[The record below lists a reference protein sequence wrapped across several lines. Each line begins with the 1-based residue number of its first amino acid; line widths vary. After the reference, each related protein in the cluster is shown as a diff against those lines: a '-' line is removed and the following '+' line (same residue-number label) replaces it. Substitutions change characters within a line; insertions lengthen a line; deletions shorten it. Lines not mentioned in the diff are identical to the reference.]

1 MAVDG
6 EVVYEIR
13 ADDSKIDSDLDAA
26 QKKVEQASEKTGD
39 KVEQAA
45 KETAEKVKKE
55 QESVTKHHEEEQTK
69 QTKKGTQTAKTFKE
83 LAHNVGKEVDDTIEK
98 AGDGAGKAIDAI
110 RHPIRTVST
119 FAKEK
124 TGNIRDSFKN
134 SFTHAKESA
143 ISGMEKTA
151 SAILHPV
158 ETAKSAAGAIKGFY
172 GKAFSEVGEIAAS
185 AGKASAAAIGAGM
198 LAAGAA
204 SVTAAGMAIKGSVDM
219 DQAMNQF
226 IASTGKSRE
235 ETERYQ
241 KVLEG
246 IYKNNYG
253 ESFEDIGQAMA
264 EVTKQMGDMDDAA
277 LQEVTESAY
286 ALRDTFEYEIP
297 ESTRAAKAMMD
308 NFGVSG
314 EQAMSL
320 IAAGAQN
327 GLDYSG
333 ELLDSISEYSVQ
345 FGKLGLSADDMF
357 SIFQKGAESGAWNL
371 DKIGDA
377 VKEFSIRAIDGSDT
391 TKEGFKA
398 LGLNADKTAKKFA
411 EGGESARE
419 AFQEVVKGLSEMKD
433 PLAQNTAGV
442 NLFGTMWEDLGPEAV
457 AALAEIS
464 DGAYDTADAMGQIKE
479 VKYDDLG
486 SMLEG
491 VKRSVEL
498 LLLPLGEQLIPI
510 LTELIES
517 ALPMIEELLPPLMDS
532 VAQMITQ
539 LTPVIEKI
547 LPGLLDCI
555 NSILPLILD
564 ITNAILPLLVEILQ
578 EILPELARLIEALS
592 PLIQLILQILIP
604 TLRLMLSAFQET
616 FSHIISDALKFTQN
630 ATEIL
635 NRLLSFVKNVFT
647 GNWRAAWSDI
657 KAIFAAVADS
667 LGIIFKAPINALIDL
682 INGFLKGLNKIEI
695 PDWVPGIGGKGFH
708 IPTIPRLKTGI
719 DFVPGDYFP
728 AYLDYGERVLTQGEN
743 ARFNAMGGLDG
754 MERVLSQ
761 GMRAGTAG
769 QVTRIEVPVQ
779 IDGREVARSTAEYM
793 GEQQYWEDI

>member
-1 MAVDG
+1 MAADG

-26 QKKVEQASEKTGD
+26 QKKVEQ
-39 KVEQAA
+39 
-45 KETAEKVKKE
+45 
-55 QESVTKHHEEEQTK
+55 
-69 QTKKGTQTAKTFKE
+69 
-83 LAHNVGKEVDDTIEK
+83 
-98 AGDGAGKAIDAI
+98 
-110 RHPIRTVST
+110 ST
-119 FAKEK
+119 
-124 TGNIRDSFKN
+124 
-134 SFTHAKESA
+134 
-143 ISGMEKTA
+143 EKTA
-151 SAILHPV
+151 KKTEQTEEKTSETVKREKEKVTEHHKQQNDERQKDDQSTGKERENTEKETSEKIKSIASG
-158 ETAKSAAGAIKGFY
+158 TAK
-172 GKAFSEVGEIAAS
+172 V
-185 AGKASAAAIGAGM
+185 IGAGM
-198 LAAGAA
+198 LAAATGA
-204 SVTAAGMAIKGSVDM
+204 VTASGMAIKGATDM

-226 IASTGKSRE
+226 VASTGKSTE

-286 ALRDTFEYEIP
+286 ALRDTFDYDIP

-314 EQAMSL
+314 EEAMSL

-357 SIFQKGAESGAWNL
+357 SIFQKGAESGAFNL
-371 DKIGDA
+371 DKVGDA
-377 VKEFSIRAIDGSDT
+377 VKEFSIRAIDGSET
-391 TKEGFKA
+391 TKAGFEA
-398 LGLNADKTAKKFA
+398 LGLNADETAKKFA
-411 EGGESARE
+411 AGGDTARE
-419 AFQEVVKGLSEMKD
+419 AFKEVVKGLSEMED
-433 PLAQNTAGV
+433 PLEQNTAGV

-491 VKRSVEL
+491 LKRSLDL
-498 LLLPLGEQLIPI
+498 LLIPLGEEMIPI
-510 LTELIES
+510 LNELIES
-517 ALPMIEELLPPLMDS
+517 ILPVIQEMLPTMMDS
-532 VAQMITQ
+532 AAAMITQ
-539 LTPVIEKI
+539 LAPLIDTL
-547 LPGLLDCI
+547 LPGIMECVNGLI
-555 NSILPLILD
+555 PPLMNI
-564 ITNAILPLLVEILQ
+564 ISAILPLLVEILQ
-578 EILPELARLIEALS
+578 EILPEIAQMIEAIA
-592 PLIQLILQILIP
+592 PLINLLLQMLIP
-604 TLRLMLSAFQET
+604 VLQLTLSVFKEV
-616 FSHIISDALKFTQN
+616 FSGIVDYVTKYTQN
-630 ATEIL
+630 LTTIFSNLIA
-635 NRLLSFVKNVFT
+635 FVKNVFT
-647 GNWRAAWSDI
+647 GNWRAAWANI
-657 KAIFAAVADS
+657 KNIFVAVADS
-667 LGIIFKAPINALIDL
+667 LGLVFKAPINALIDL

-754 MERVLSQ
+754 MERALSQ

-769 QVTRIEVPVQ
+769 QVTRIEVPVE

>member
-1 MAVDG
+1 MAADG

-26 QKKVEQASEKTGD
+26 QKKVEQ
-39 KVEQAA
+39 
-45 KETAEKVKKE
+45 
-55 QESVTKHHEEEQTK
+55 
-69 QTKKGTQTAKTFKE
+69 
-83 LAHNVGKEVDDTIEK
+83 
-98 AGDGAGKAIDAI
+98 
-110 RHPIRTVST
+110 ST
-119 FAKEK
+119 
-124 TGNIRDSFKN
+124 
-134 SFTHAKESA
+134 
-143 ISGMEKTA
+143 EKTA
-151 SAILHPV
+151 KKTEQTEEKTSETVKREKEKVTEHHKQQNDERQKDDQSTGKERENTEKETSEKIKSIASG
-158 ETAKSAAGAIKGFY
+158 TAK
-172 GKAFSEVGEIAAS
+172 V
-185 AGKASAAAIGAGM
+185 IGAGM
-198 LAAGAA
+198 LVAATGA
-204 SVTAAGMAIKGSVDM
+204 VTASGMAIKGATDM

-226 IASTGKSRE
+226 VASTGKSTE

-286 ALRDTFEYEIP
+286 ALRDTFDYDIP

-314 EQAMSL
+314 EEAMSL

-357 SIFQKGAESGAWNL
+357 SIFQKGAESGAFNL
-371 DKIGDA
+371 DKVGDA
-377 VKEFSIRAIDGSDT
+377 VKEFSIRAIDGSET
-391 TKEGFKA
+391 TKAGFEA
-398 LGLNADKTAKKFA
+398 LGLNADETAKKFA
-411 EGGESARE
+411 AGGDTARE
-419 AFQEVVKGLSEMKD
+419 AFKEVVKGLSEMED
-433 PLAQNTAGV
+433 PLEQNTAGV

-491 VKRSVEL
+491 LKRSLDL
-498 LLLPLGEQLIPI
+498 LLIPLGEEMIPI
-510 LTELIES
+510 LNELIES
-517 ALPMIEELLPPLMDS
+517 ILPVIQEMLPTMMDS
-532 VAQMITQ
+532 AAAMITQ
-539 LTPVIEKI
+539 LAPLIDTL
-547 LPGLLDCI
+547 LPGIMECVNGLI
-555 NSILPLILD
+555 PPLMNI
-564 ITNAILPLLVEILQ
+564 ISAILPLLVEILQ
-578 EILPELARLIEALS
+578 EILPEIAQMIEAIA
-592 PLIQLILQILIP
+592 PLINLLLQMLIP
-604 TLRLMLSAFQET
+604 VLQLTLSVFKEV
-616 FSHIISDALKFTQN
+616 FSGIVDYVTKYTQN
-630 ATEIL
+630 LTTIFSNLIA
-635 NRLLSFVKNVFT
+635 FVKNVFT
-647 GNWRAAWSDI
+647 GNWRAAWANI
-657 KAIFAAVADS
+657 KNIFVAVADS
-667 LGIIFKAPINALIDL
+667 LGLVFKAPINALIDL

-754 MERVLSQ
+754 MERALSQ

-769 QVTRIEVPVQ
+769 QVTRIEVPVE

>member
-1 MAVDG
+1 MAADG

-26 QKKVEQASEKTGD
+26 QKKVEQ
-39 KVEQAA
+39 
-45 KETAEKVKKE
+45 
-55 QESVTKHHEEEQTK
+55 
-69 QTKKGTQTAKTFKE
+69 
-83 LAHNVGKEVDDTIEK
+83 
-98 AGDGAGKAIDAI
+98 
-110 RHPIRTVST
+110 ST
-119 FAKEK
+119 
-124 TGNIRDSFKN
+124 
-134 SFTHAKESA
+134 
-143 ISGMEKTA
+143 EKTA
-151 SAILHPV
+151 KKTEQTEEKTSETVKREKEKVTEHHKQQNDERQKDDQSTGKERENTEKETSEKIKSIASG
-158 ETAKSAAGAIKGFY
+158 TAK
-172 GKAFSEVGEIAAS
+172 V
-185 AGKASAAAIGAGM
+185 IGAGM
-198 LAAGAA
+198 LAAATGAVAA
-204 SVTAAGMAIKGSVDM
+204 SGMAIKGATDM

-226 IASTGKSRE
+226 VASTGKSTE

-286 ALRDTFEYEIP
+286 ALRDTFDYDIP

-314 EQAMSL
+314 EEAMSL

-357 SIFQKGAESGAWNL
+357 SIFQKGAESGAFNL
-371 DKIGDA
+371 DKVGDA
-377 VKEFSIRAIDGSDT
+377 VKEFSIRAIDGSET
-391 TKEGFKA
+391 TKAGFEA
-398 LGLNADKTAKKFA
+398 LGLNADETAKKFA
-411 EGGESARE
+411 AGGDTARE
-419 AFQEVVKGLSEMKD
+419 AFKEVVKGLSEMED
-433 PLAQNTAGV
+433 PLEQNTAGV

-491 VKRSVEL
+491 LKRSLEL
-498 LLLPLGEQLIPI
+498 LLIPLGEQMIPI

-517 ALPMIEELLPPLMDS
+517 ILPVIQEMLPPLMDS
-532 VAQMITQ
+532 AAAMITQ
-539 LTPVIEKI
+539 LAPLIDTL
-547 LPGLLDCI
+547 LPGIMECVNGLI
-555 NSILPLILD
+555 PPLMNI
-564 ITNAILPLLVEILQ
+564 ISAILPLLVEILQ
-578 EILPELARLIEALS
+578 EILPEIAQMIEAIA
-592 PLIQLILQILIP
+592 PLINLLLQMLIP
-604 TLRLMLSAFQET
+604 VLQLTLSVFKEV
-616 FSHIISDALKFTQN
+616 FSGIVDYVTKYTQN
-630 ATEIL
+630 LTTIFSNLIA
-635 NRLLSFVKNVFT
+635 FVKNVFT
-647 GNWRAAWSDI
+647 GNWRAAWANI
-657 KAIFAAVADS
+657 KNIFVAVADS
-667 LGIIFKAPINALIDL
+667 LGLVFKAPINALIDL

-743 ARFNAMGGLDG
+743 ARFNAMGGLAG
-754 MERVLSQ
+754 MERALSQ

>member
-1 MAVDG
+1 MAADG

-26 QKKVEQASEKTGD
+26 QKKVEQ
-39 KVEQAA
+39 
-45 KETAEKVKKE
+45 
-55 QESVTKHHEEEQTK
+55 
-69 QTKKGTQTAKTFKE
+69 
-83 LAHNVGKEVDDTIEK
+83 
-98 AGDGAGKAIDAI
+98 
-110 RHPIRTVST
+110 ST
-119 FAKEK
+119 
-124 TGNIRDSFKN
+124 
-134 SFTHAKESA
+134 
-143 ISGMEKTA
+143 EKTA
-151 SAILHPV
+151 KKTEQTEEKTSETVKREKEKVTEHHKQQNDERQKDDQSTGKERENTEKETSEKIKSIASG
-158 ETAKSAAGAIKGFY
+158 TAK
-172 GKAFSEVGEIAAS
+172 V
-185 AGKASAAAIGAGM
+185 IGAGM
-198 LAAGAA
+198 LAAATGA
-204 SVTAAGMAIKGSVDM
+204 VTASGMAIKGATDM

-226 IASTGKSRE
+226 VASTGKSTE

-286 ALRDTFEYEIP
+286 ALRDTFDYDIP

-314 EQAMSL
+314 EEAMSL

-357 SIFQKGAESGAWNL
+357 SIFQKGAESGAFNL
-371 DKIGDA
+371 DKVGDA
-377 VKEFSIRAIDGSDT
+377 VKEFSIRAIDGSET
-391 TKEGFKA
+391 TKAGFEA
-398 LGLNADKTAKKFA
+398 LGLNADETAKKFA
-411 EGGESARE
+411 AGGDTARE
-419 AFQEVVKGLSEMKD
+419 AFKEVVKGLSEMED
-433 PLAQNTAGV
+433 PLEQNTAGV

-491 VKRSVEL
+491 LKRSLEL
-498 LLLPLGEQLIPI
+498 LLIPLGEQMIPI

-517 ALPMIEELLPPLMDS
+517 ILPVIQEMLPPLMDS
-532 VAQMITQ
+532 AAAMITQ
-539 LTPVIEKI
+539 LAPLIDTL
-547 LPGLLDCI
+547 LPGIMECVNGLI
-555 NSILPLILD
+555 PPLMNI
-564 ITNAILPLLVEILQ
+564 ISAILPLLVEILQ
-578 EILPELARLIEALS
+578 EILPEIAQMIEAIA
-592 PLIQLILQILIP
+592 PLINLLLQMLIP
-604 TLRLMLSAFQET
+604 VLQLTLSVFKEV
-616 FSHIISDALKFTQN
+616 FSGIVDYVTKYTQN
-630 ATEIL
+630 LTTIFSNLIA
-635 NRLLSFVKNVFT
+635 FVKNVFT
-647 GNWRAAWSDI
+647 GNWRAAWANI
-657 KAIFAAVADS
+657 KNIFVAVADS
-667 LGIIFKAPINALIDL
+667 LGLVFKAPINALIDL

-754 MERVLSQ
+754 MERALSQ

>member
-1 MAVDG
+1 MAADG

-26 QKKVEQASEKTGD
+26 QKKVEQ
-39 KVEQAA
+39 
-45 KETAEKVKKE
+45 
-55 QESVTKHHEEEQTK
+55 
-69 QTKKGTQTAKTFKE
+69 
-83 LAHNVGKEVDDTIEK
+83 
-98 AGDGAGKAIDAI
+98 
-110 RHPIRTVST
+110 ST
-119 FAKEK
+119 
-124 TGNIRDSFKN
+124 
-134 SFTHAKESA
+134 
-143 ISGMEKTA
+143 EKTA
-151 SAILHPV
+151 KKTEQTEEKTSETVKREKEKVTEHHKQQNDERQKDDQSTGKERENTEKETSEKIKSIASG
-158 ETAKSAAGAIKGFY
+158 TAK
-172 GKAFSEVGEIAAS
+172 V
-185 AGKASAAAIGAGM
+185 IGAGM
-198 LAAGAA
+198 LAAATGAVAA
-204 SVTAAGMAIKGSVDM
+204 SGMAIKGATDM

-226 IASTGKSRE
+226 VASTGKSTE

-286 ALRDTFEYEIP
+286 ALRDTFDYDIP

-314 EQAMSL
+314 EEAMSL

-357 SIFQKGAESGAWNL
+357 SIFQKGAESGAFNL
-371 DKIGDA
+371 DKVGDA
-377 VKEFSIRAIDGSDT
+377 VKEFSIRAIDGSET
-391 TKEGFKA
+391 TKAGFEA
-398 LGLNADKTAKKFA
+398 LGLNADETAKKFA
-411 EGGESARE
+411 AGGDTARE
-419 AFQEVVKGLSEMKD
+419 AFKEVVKGLSEMED
-433 PLAQNTAGV
+433 PLEQNTAGV

-491 VKRSVEL
+491 LKRSLEL
-498 LLLPLGEQLIPI
+498 LLIPLDEQMIPI

-517 ALPMIEELLPPLMDS
+517 ILPVIQEMLPPLMDS
-532 VAQMITQ
+532 AAAMITQ
-539 LTPVIEKI
+539 LAPLIDTL
-547 LPGLLDCI
+547 LPGIMECVNGLI
-555 NSILPLILD
+555 PPLMNI
-564 ITNAILPLLVEILQ
+564 ISAILPLLVEILQ
-578 EILPELARLIEALS
+578 EILPEIAQMIEAIA
-592 PLIQLILQILIP
+592 PLINLLLQMLIP
-604 TLRLMLSAFQET
+604 VLQLTLSVFKEV
-616 FSHIISDALKFTQN
+616 FSGIVDYVTKYTQN
-630 ATEIL
+630 LTTIFSNLIA
-635 NRLLSFVKNVFT
+635 FVKNVFT
-647 GNWRAAWSDI
+647 GNWRAAWANI
-657 KAIFAAVADS
+657 KNIFVAVADS
-667 LGIIFKAPINALIDL
+667 LGLVFKAPINALIDL

-754 MERVLSQ
+754 MERALSQ

-769 QVTRIEVPVQ
+769 QVTRIEVPVE

>member
-1 MAVDG
+1 MAADG

-26 QKKVEQASEKTGD
+26 QKKVEQ
-39 KVEQAA
+39 
-45 KETAEKVKKE
+45 
-55 QESVTKHHEEEQTK
+55 
-69 QTKKGTQTAKTFKE
+69 
-83 LAHNVGKEVDDTIEK
+83 
-98 AGDGAGKAIDAI
+98 
-110 RHPIRTVST
+110 
-119 FAKEK
+119 
-124 TGNIRDSFKN
+124 
-134 SFTHAKESA
+134 SA
-143 ISGMEKTA
+143 EKTA
-151 SAILHPV
+151 KKTEQTEEKTSETVKREKEKVTEHHKQQNDERQKDDQSTGKERENTEKETSEKIKSIASG
-158 ETAKSAAGAIKGFY
+158 TAK
-172 GKAFSEVGEIAAS
+172 V
-185 AGKASAAAIGAGM
+185 IGAGM
-198 LAAGAA
+198 LAAATGAVAA
-204 SVTAAGMAIKGSVDM
+204 SGMAIKGATDM

-226 IASTGKSRE
+226 VASTGKSTE

-286 ALRDTFEYEIP
+286 ALRDTFDYDIP

-314 EQAMSL
+314 EEAMSL

-357 SIFQKGAESGAWNL
+357 SIFQKGAESGAFNL
-371 DKIGDA
+371 DKVGDA
-377 VKEFSIRAIDGSDT
+377 VKEFSIRAIDGSET
-391 TKEGFKA
+391 TKAGFEA
-398 LGLNADKTAKKFA
+398 LGLNADETAKKFA
-411 EGGESARE
+411 AGGDTARE
-419 AFQEVVKGLSEMKD
+419 AFKEVVKGLSEMED
-433 PLAQNTAGV
+433 PLEQNTAGV

-491 VKRSVEL
+491 LKRSLDL
-498 LLLPLGEQLIPI
+498 LLIPLGEEMIPI
-510 LTELIES
+510 LNELIES
-517 ALPMIEELLPPLMDS
+517 ILPVIQEMLPPLMDS
-532 VAQMITQ
+532 AAAMITQ
-539 LTPVIEKI
+539 LAPLIDTL
-547 LPGLLDCI
+547 LPGIMECVNGLI
-555 NSILPLILD
+555 PPLMNI
-564 ITNAILPLLVEILQ
+564 ISAILPLLVEILQ
-578 EILPELARLIEALS
+578 EILPEIAQMIEAIA
-592 PLIQLILQILIP
+592 PLINLLLQMLIP
-604 TLRLMLSAFQET
+604 VLQLTLSVFKEV
-616 FSHIISDALKFTQN
+616 FSGIVDYVTKYTQN
-630 ATEIL
+630 LTTIFSNLIA
-635 NRLLSFVKNVFT
+635 FVKNVFT
-647 GNWRAAWSDI
+647 GNWRAAWANI
-657 KAIFAAVADS
+657 KNIFVAVADS
-667 LGIIFKAPINALIDL
+667 LGLVFKAPINALIDL

-754 MERVLSQ
+754 MERALSQ

-769 QVTRIEVPVQ
+769 QVTRIEVPVE

>member
-1 MAVDG
+1 MAADG

-26 QKKVEQASEKTGD
+26 QKKVEQ
-39 KVEQAA
+39 
-45 KETAEKVKKE
+45 
-55 QESVTKHHEEEQTK
+55 
-69 QTKKGTQTAKTFKE
+69 
-83 LAHNVGKEVDDTIEK
+83 
-98 AGDGAGKAIDAI
+98 
-110 RHPIRTVST
+110 ST
-119 FAKEK
+119 
-124 TGNIRDSFKN
+124 
-134 SFTHAKESA
+134 
-143 ISGMEKTA
+143 EKTA
-151 SAILHPV
+151 KKTEQTEEKTSETVKREKEKVTEHHKQQNDERQKDDQSTGKERENTEKETSEKIKSIASG
-158 ETAKSAAGAIKGFY
+158 TAK
-172 GKAFSEVGEIAAS
+172 V
-185 AGKASAAAIGAGM
+185 IGAGM
-198 LAAGAA
+198 LAAATGA
-204 SVTAAGMAIKGSVDM
+204 VTASGMAIKGATDM

-226 IASTGKSRE
+226 VASTGKSTE

-286 ALRDTFEYEIP
+286 ALRDTFDYDIP

-314 EQAMSL
+314 EEAMSL

-357 SIFQKGAESGAWNL
+357 SIFQKGAESGAFNL
-371 DKIGDA
+371 DKVGDA
-377 VKEFSIRAIDGSDT
+377 VKEFSIRAIDGSET
-391 TKEGFKA
+391 TKAGFEA
-398 LGLNADKTAKKFA
+398 LGLNADETAKKFA
-411 EGGESARE
+411 AGGDTAKE
-419 AFQEVVKGLSEMKD
+419 AFKEVVKGLSEMED
-433 PLAQNTAGV
+433 PLEQNTAGV

-491 VKRSVEL
+491 LKRSLEL
-498 LLLPLGEQLIPI
+498 LLIPLGEQMIPI

-517 ALPMIEELLPPLMDS
+517 ILPVIQEMLPPLMDS
-532 VAQMITQ
+532 AAAMITQ
-539 LTPVIEKI
+539 LAPLIDTL
-547 LPGLLDCI
+547 LPGIMECVNGLI
-555 NSILPLILD
+555 PPLMD
-564 ITNAILPLLVEILQ
+564 IISAILPLLVEILQ
-578 EILPELARLIEALS
+578 EILPEIAQMIEAIA
-592 PLIQLILQILIP
+592 PLINLLLQMLIP
-604 TLRLMLSAFQET
+604 VLQLTLSVFKEV
-616 FSHIISDALKFTQN
+616 FSGIVDYVTKYTQN
-630 ATEIL
+630 LTTIFSNLIA
-635 NRLLSFVKNVFT
+635 FVKNVFT
-647 GNWRAAWSDI
+647 GNWRAAWANI
-657 KAIFAAVADS
+657 KNIFVAVADS
-667 LGIIFKAPINALIDL
+667 LGLVFKAPINALIDL

-754 MERVLSQ
+754 MERALSQ

>member
-1 MAVDG
+1 MAADG

-26 QKKVEQASEKTGD
+26 QKKVEQ
-39 KVEQAA
+39 
-45 KETAEKVKKE
+45 
-55 QESVTKHHEEEQTK
+55 
-69 QTKKGTQTAKTFKE
+69 
-83 LAHNVGKEVDDTIEK
+83 
-98 AGDGAGKAIDAI
+98 
-110 RHPIRTVST
+110 ST
-119 FAKEK
+119 
-124 TGNIRDSFKN
+124 
-134 SFTHAKESA
+134 
-143 ISGMEKTA
+143 EKTA
-151 SAILHPV
+151 KKTEQTEEKTSETVKREKEKVTEHHKQQNDERQKDDQSTGKERENTEKETSEKIKSIASG
-158 ETAKSAAGAIKGFY
+158 TAK
-172 GKAFSEVGEIAAS
+172 V
-185 AGKASAAAIGAGM
+185 IGAGM
-198 LAAGAA
+198 LAAATGA
-204 SVTAAGMAIKGSVDM
+204 VTASGMAIKGATDM

-226 IASTGKSRE
+226 VASTGKSTE

-286 ALRDTFEYEIP
+286 ALRDTFDYDIP

-314 EQAMSL
+314 EEAMSL

-357 SIFQKGAESGAWNL
+357 SIFQKGAESGAFNL
-371 DKIGDA
+371 DKVGDA
-377 VKEFSIRAIDGSDT
+377 VKEFSIRAIDGSET
-391 TKEGFKA
+391 TKAGFEA
-398 LGLNADKTAKKFA
+398 LGLNADETAKKFA
-411 EGGESARE
+411 AGGDTARE
-419 AFQEVVKGLSEMKD
+419 AFKEVVKGLSEMED
-433 PLAQNTAGV
+433 PLEQNTAGV

-491 VKRSVEL
+491 LKRSVEL

-604 TLRLMLSAFQET
+604 ALQLMLSAFQET
-616 FSHIISDALKFTQN
+616 FSHIVSDALKFTQN

-754 MERVLSQ
+754 MERALSQ

>member
-1 MAVDG
+1 MAADG

-26 QKKVEQASEKTGD
+26 QKKVEQ
-39 KVEQAA
+39 
-45 KETAEKVKKE
+45 
-55 QESVTKHHEEEQTK
+55 
-69 QTKKGTQTAKTFKE
+69 
-83 LAHNVGKEVDDTIEK
+83 
-98 AGDGAGKAIDAI
+98 
-110 RHPIRTVST
+110 ST
-119 FAKEK
+119 
-124 TGNIRDSFKN
+124 
-134 SFTHAKESA
+134 
-143 ISGMEKTA
+143 EKTA
-151 SAILHPV
+151 KKTEQTEEKTSETVKREKEKVTEHHKQQNDERQKDDQSTGKERENTEKETSEKIKSIASG
-158 ETAKSAAGAIKGFY
+158 TAK
-172 GKAFSEVGEIAAS
+172 V
-185 AGKASAAAIGAGM
+185 IGAGM
-198 LAAGAA
+198 LAAATQAVAA
-204 SVTAAGMAIKGSVDM
+204 SGMAIKGATDM

-226 IASTGKSRE
+226 VASTGSTE

-286 ALRDTFEYEIP
+286 ALRDTFDYDIP

-314 EQAMSL
+314 EEAMSL

-357 SIFQKGAESGAWNL
+357 SIFQKGAESGAFNL
-371 DKIGDA
+371 DKVGDA
-377 VKEFSIRAIDGSDT
+377 VKEFSIRAIDGSET
-391 TKEGFKA
+391 TKAGFEA
-398 LGLNADKTAKKFA
+398 LGLNADETAKKFA
-411 EGGESARE
+411 AGGDTARE
-419 AFQEVVKGLSEMKD
+419 AFKEVVKGLSEMED
-433 PLAQNTAGV
+433 PLEQNTAGV

-491 VKRSVEL
+491 LKRSLEL
-498 LLLPLGEQLIPI
+498 LLIPLGEQMIPI

-517 ALPMIEELLPPLMDS
+517 ILPVIQEMLPPLMDS
-532 VAQMITQ
+532 AAAMITQ
-539 LTPVIEKI
+539 LAPLIDTL
-547 LPGLLDCI
+547 LPGIMECVNGLI
-555 NSILPLILD
+555 PPLMNI
-564 ITNAILPLLVEILQ
+564 ISAILPLLVEILQ
-578 EILPELARLIEALS
+578 EILPEIAQMIEAIA
-592 PLIQLILQILIP
+592 PLINLLLQMLIP
-604 TLRLMLSAFQET
+604 VLQLTLSVFKEV
-616 FSHIISDALKFTQN
+616 FSGIVDYVTKYTQN
-630 ATEIL
+630 LTTIFGNLIA
-635 NRLLSFVKNVFT
+635 FVKNVFT
-647 GNWRAAWSDI
+647 GNWRAAWENI
-657 KAIFAAVADS
+657 KNIFVAVADS
-667 LGIIFKAPINALIDL
+667 LGLVFKAPINALIDL

-754 MERVLSQ
+754 MERALSQ

>member
-1 MAVDG
+1 MAADG

-26 QKKVEQASEKTGD
+26 QKKVEQ
-39 KVEQAA
+39 
-45 KETAEKVKKE
+45 
-55 QESVTKHHEEEQTK
+55 
-69 QTKKGTQTAKTFKE
+69 
-83 LAHNVGKEVDDTIEK
+83 
-98 AGDGAGKAIDAI
+98 
-110 RHPIRTVST
+110 ST
-119 FAKEK
+119 
-124 TGNIRDSFKN
+124 
-134 SFTHAKESA
+134 
-143 ISGMEKTA
+143 EKTA
-151 SAILHPV
+151 KKTEQTEEKTSETVKREKEKVTEHHKQQNDERQKDDQSTGKERENTEKETSEKIKSIASG
-158 ETAKSAAGAIKGFY
+158 TAK
-172 GKAFSEVGEIAAS
+172 V
-185 AGKASAAAIGAGM
+185 IGAGM
-198 LAAGAA
+198 LAAATGA
-204 SVTAAGMAIKGSVDM
+204 VTASGMAIKGATDM

-226 IASTGKSRE
+226 VASTGKSTE

-286 ALRDTFEYEIP
+286 ALRDTFDYDIP

-314 EQAMSL
+314 EEAMSL

-357 SIFQKGAESGAWNL
+357 SIFQKGAESGAFNL
-371 DKIGDA
+371 DKVGDA
-377 VKEFSIRAIDGSDT
+377 VKEFSIRAIDGSET
-391 TKEGFKA
+391 TKAGFEA
-398 LGLNADKTAKKFA
+398 LGLNADETAKKFA
-411 EGGESARE
+411 AGGDTAKE
-419 AFQEVVKGLSEMKD
+419 AFKEVVKGLSEMED
-433 PLAQNTAGV
+433 PLEQNTAGV

-491 VKRSVEL
+491 LKRSLEL
-498 LLLPLGEQLIPI
+498 LLIPLGEQMIPI

-517 ALPMIEELLPPLMDS
+517 ILPVIQEMLPPLMDS
-532 VAQMITQ
+532 AAAMITQ
-539 LTPVIEKI
+539 LAPLIDTL
-547 LPGLLDCI
+547 LPGIMECVNGLI
-555 NSILPLILD
+555 PPLMNI
-564 ITNAILPLLVEILQ
+564 ISAILPLLVEILQ
-578 EILPELARLIEALS
+578 EILPEIAQMIEAIA
-592 PLIQLILQILIP
+592 PLINLLLQMLIP
-604 TLRLMLSAFQET
+604 VLQLTLSVFKEV
-616 FSHIISDALKFTQN
+616 FSGIVDYVTRYTQN
-630 ATEIL
+630 LTTIFSNLIA
-635 NRLLSFVKNVFT
+635 FVKNVFT
-647 GNWRAAWSDI
+647 GNWRAAWANI
-657 KAIFAAVADS
+657 KNIFVAVADS
-667 LGIIFKAPINALIDL
+667 LGLVFKAPINALIDL

-754 MERVLSQ
+754 MERALSQ

>member
-1 MAVDG
+1 MAADG

-26 QKKVEQASEKTGD
+26 QKKVEQ
-39 KVEQAA
+39 
-45 KETAEKVKKE
+45 
-55 QESVTKHHEEEQTK
+55 
-69 QTKKGTQTAKTFKE
+69 
-83 LAHNVGKEVDDTIEK
+83 
-98 AGDGAGKAIDAI
+98 
-110 RHPIRTVST
+110 ST
-119 FAKEK
+119 
-124 TGNIRDSFKN
+124 
-134 SFTHAKESA
+134 
-143 ISGMEKTA
+143 EKTA
-151 SAILHPV
+151 KKTEQTEEKTSETVKREKEKVTEHHKQQNDERQKDDQSTGKERENTEKETSEKIKSIASG
-158 ETAKSAAGAIKGFY
+158 TAK
-172 GKAFSEVGEIAAS
+172 V
-185 AGKASAAAIGAGM
+185 IGAGM
-198 LAAGAA
+198 LAAATGA
-204 SVTAAGMAIKGSVDM
+204 VTASGMAIKGATDM

-226 IASTGKSRE
+226 VASTGKSTE

-264 EVTKQMGDMDDAA
+264 EVTKQMGDMDDTA

-286 ALRDTFEYEIP
+286 ALRDTFDYDIP

-314 EQAMSL
+314 EEAMSL

-357 SIFQKGAESGAWNL
+357 SIFQKGAESGAFNL
-371 DKIGDA
+371 DKVGDA
-377 VKEFSIRAIDGSDT
+377 VKEFSIRAIDGSET
-391 TKEGFKA
+391 TKAGFEA
-398 LGLNADKTAKKFA
+398 LGLNADETAKKFA
-411 EGGESARE
+411 AGGDTAKE
-419 AFQEVVKGLSEMKD
+419 AFKEVVKGLSEMED
-433 PLAQNTAGV
+433 PLEQNTAGV

-491 VKRSVEL
+491 LKRSLDL
-498 LLLPLGEQLIPI
+498 LLIPLGEEMIPI
-510 LTELIES
+510 LNELIES
-517 ALPMIEELLPPLMDS
+517 ILPVIQEMLPTMMDS
-532 VAQMITQ
+532 AVAMITQ
-539 LTPVIEKI
+539 LAPLIDTL
-547 LPGLLDCI
+547 LPGIMECVNGLI
-555 NSILPLILD
+555 PPLMNI
-564 ITNAILPLLVEILQ
+564 ISAILPLLVEILQ
-578 EILPELARLIEALS
+578 EILPEIAQMIEAIA
-592 PLIQLILQILIP
+592 PLINLLLQMLIP
-604 TLRLMLSAFQET
+604 VLQLTLSVFKEV
-616 FSHIISDALKFTQN
+616 FSGIVDYVTKYTQN
-630 ATEIL
+630 LTTIFSNLIA
-635 NRLLSFVKNVFT
+635 FVKNVFT
-647 GNWRAAWSDI
+647 GNWRAAWANI
-657 KAIFAAVADS
+657 KNIFVAVADS
-667 LGIIFKAPINALIDL
+667 LGLVFKAPINALIDL

-754 MERVLSQ
+754 MERALSQ

-769 QVTRIEVPVQ
+769 QVTRIEVPVE

>member
-1 MAVDG
+1 MAADG

-26 QKKVEQASEKTGD
+26 QKKVEQ
-39 KVEQAA
+39 
-45 KETAEKVKKE
+45 
-55 QESVTKHHEEEQTK
+55 
-69 QTKKGTQTAKTFKE
+69 
-83 LAHNVGKEVDDTIEK
+83 
-98 AGDGAGKAIDAI
+98 
-110 RHPIRTVST
+110 ST
-119 FAKEK
+119 
-124 TGNIRDSFKN
+124 
-134 SFTHAKESA
+134 
-143 ISGMEKTA
+143 EKTA
-151 SAILHPV
+151 KKTEQTEEKTSETVKREKEKVTEHHKQQNDERQKDDQSTGKERENTEKETSEKIKSIASG
-158 ETAKSAAGAIKGFY
+158 TAK
-172 GKAFSEVGEIAAS
+172 V
-185 AGKASAAAIGAGM
+185 IGAGM
-198 LAAGAA
+198 LAAATGAVAA
-204 SVTAAGMAIKGSVDM
+204 SGMAIKGATDM

-226 IASTGKSRE
+226 VASTGKSTE

-286 ALRDTFEYEIP
+286 ALRDTFDYDIP

-314 EQAMSL
+314 EEAMSL

-357 SIFQKGAESGAWNL
+357 SIFQKGAESGAFNL
-371 DKIGDA
+371 DKVGDA
-377 VKEFSIRAIDGSDT
+377 VKEFSIRAIDGSET
-391 TKEGFKA
+391 TKAGFEA
-398 LGLNADKTAKKFA
+398 LGLNADETAKKFA
-411 EGGESARE
+411 AGGDTARE
-419 AFQEVVKGLSEMKD
+419 AFKEVVKGLSEMED
-433 PLAQNTAGV
+433 PLEQNTAGV

-491 VKRSVEL
+491 LKRSLEL
-498 LLLPLGEQLIPI
+498 LLIPLGEQMIPI

-517 ALPMIEELLPPLMDS
+517 ILPVIQEMLPPLMDS
-532 VAQMITQ
+532 AAAMITQ
-539 LTPVIEKI
+539 LAPLIDTL
-547 LPGLLDCI
+547 LPGIMECVNGLI
-555 NSILPLILD
+555 PPLMNI
-564 ITNAILPLLVEILQ
+564 ISAILPLLVEILQ
-578 EILPELARLIEALS
+578 EILPEIAQMIEAIA
-592 PLIQLILQILIP
+592 PLINLLLQMLIP
-604 TLRLMLSAFQET
+604 VLQLTLSVFKEV
-616 FSHIISDALKFTQN
+616 FSGIVDYVTKYTQN
-630 ATEIL
+630 LTTIFSNLIA
-635 NRLLSFVKNVFT
+635 FVKNVFT
-647 GNWRAAWSDI
+647 GNWRAAWANI
-657 KAIFAAVADS
+657 KNIFVAVADS
-667 LGIIFKAPINALIDL
+667 LGLVFKAPINALIDL

-754 MERVLSQ
+754 MERALSQ

-769 QVTRIEVPVQ
+769 QVTRIEVPVE

>member
-1 MAVDG
+1 MAADG

-26 QKKVEQASEKTGD
+26 QKKVEQ
-39 KVEQAA
+39 
-45 KETAEKVKKE
+45 
-55 QESVTKHHEEEQTK
+55 
-69 QTKKGTQTAKTFKE
+69 
-83 LAHNVGKEVDDTIEK
+83 
-98 AGDGAGKAIDAI
+98 
-110 RHPIRTVST
+110 
-119 FAKEK
+119 
-124 TGNIRDSFKN
+124 
-134 SFTHAKESA
+134 SA
-143 ISGMEKTA
+143 EKTA
-151 SAILHPV
+151 KKTEQTEEKTSETVKREKEKVTEHHKQQNDERQKDDQSTGKERENTEKETSEKIKSIASG
-158 ETAKSAAGAIKGFY
+158 TAK
-172 GKAFSEVGEIAAS
+172 V
-185 AGKASAAAIGAGM
+185 IGAGM
-198 LAAGAA
+198 LAAATGAVAA
-204 SVTAAGMAIKGSVDM
+204 SGMAIKGATDM

-226 IASTGKSRE
+226 VASTGKSTE

-286 ALRDTFEYEIP
+286 ALRDTFDYDIP

-314 EQAMSL
+314 EEAMSL

-357 SIFQKGAESGAWNL
+357 SIFQKGAESGAFNL
-371 DKIGDA
+371 DKVGDA
-377 VKEFSIRAIDGSDT
+377 VKEFSIRAIDGSET
-391 TKEGFKA
+391 TKAGFEA
-398 LGLNADKTAKKFA
+398 LGLNADETAKKFA
-411 EGGESARE
+411 AGGDTAKE
-419 AFQEVVKGLSEMKD
+419 AFKEVVKGLSEMED
-433 PLAQNTAGV
+433 PLEQNTAGV

-491 VKRSVEL
+491 LKRSLDL
-498 LLLPLGEQLIPI
+498 LLIPLGEEMIPI
-510 LTELIES
+510 LNELIES
-517 ALPMIEELLPPLMDS
+517 ILPVIQEMLPTMMDS
-532 VAQMITQ
+532 AAAMITQ
-539 LTPVIEKI
+539 LAPLIDTL
-547 LPGLLDCI
+547 LPGIMECVNGLI
-555 NSILPLILD
+555 PPLMNI
-564 ITNAILPLLVEILQ
+564 ISAILPLLVEILQ
-578 EILPELARLIEALS
+578 EILPEIAQMIEAIA
-592 PLIQLILQILIP
+592 PLINLLLQMLIP
-604 TLRLMLSAFQET
+604 VLQLTLSVFKEV
-616 FSHIISDALKFTQN
+616 FSGIVDYVTKYTQN
-630 ATEIL
+630 LTTIFSNLIA
-635 NRLLSFVKNVFT
+635 FVKNVFT
-647 GNWRAAWSDI
+647 GNWRAAWANI
-657 KAIFAAVADS
+657 KNIFVAVADS
-667 LGIIFKAPINALIDL
+667 LGLVFKAPINALIDL

-754 MERVLSQ
+754 MERALSQ

-769 QVTRIEVPVQ
+769 QVTRIEVPVE

>member
-1 MAVDG
+1 MAADG

-26 QKKVEQASEKTGD
+26 QKKVEQ
-39 KVEQAA
+39 
-45 KETAEKVKKE
+45 
-55 QESVTKHHEEEQTK
+55 
-69 QTKKGTQTAKTFKE
+69 
-83 LAHNVGKEVDDTIEK
+83 
-98 AGDGAGKAIDAI
+98 
-110 RHPIRTVST
+110 
-119 FAKEK
+119 
-124 TGNIRDSFKN
+124 
-134 SFTHAKESA
+134 SA
-143 ISGMEKTA
+143 EKTA
-151 SAILHPV
+151 KKTEQTEEKTSETVKREKEKVTEHHKQQNDERQKDDQSTGKERENTEKETSEKIKSIASG
-158 ETAKSAAGAIKGFY
+158 TAK
-172 GKAFSEVGEIAAS
+172 V
-185 AGKASAAAIGAGM
+185 IGAGM
-198 LAAGAA
+198 LATATGAVMA
-204 SVTAAGMAIKGSVDM
+204 SGMAIKGATDM

-226 IASTGKSRE
+226 VASTGKSTE

-286 ALRDTFEYEIP
+286 ALRDTFDYDIP

-314 EQAMSL
+314 EEAMSL

-357 SIFQKGAESGAWNL
+357 SIFQKGAESGAFNL
-371 DKIGDA
+371 DKVGDA
-377 VKEFSIRAIDGSDT
+377 VKEFSIRAIDGSET
-391 TKEGFKA
+391 TKAGFEA
-398 LGLNADKTAKKFA
+398 LGLNADETAKKFA
-411 EGGESARE
+411 AGGDTAKE
-419 AFQEVVKGLSEMKD
+419 AFKEVVKGLSEMED
-433 PLAQNTAGV
+433 PLEQNTAGV

-491 VKRSVEL
+491 LKRSLEL
-498 LLLPLGEQLIPI
+498 LLIPLGEQMIPI

-517 ALPMIEELLPPLMDS
+517 ILPVIQEMLPPLMDS
-532 VAQMITQ
+532 AAAMITQ
-539 LTPVIEKI
+539 LAPLIDTL
-547 LPGLLDCI
+547 LPGIMECVNGLI
-555 NSILPLILD
+555 PPLMNI
-564 ITNAILPLLVEILQ
+564 ISAILPLLVEILQ
-578 EILPELARLIEALS
+578 EILPEIAQMIEAIA
-592 PLIQLILQILIP
+592 PLINLLLQMLIP
-604 TLRLMLSAFQET
+604 VLQLTLSVFKEV
-616 FSHIISDALKFTQN
+616 FSGIVDYVTKYTQN
-630 ATEIL
+630 LTTIFSNLIA
-635 NRLLSFVKNVFT
+635 FVKNVFT
-647 GNWRAAWSDI
+647 GNWRAAWANI
-657 KAIFAAVADS
+657 KNIFVAVADS
-667 LGIIFKAPINALIDL
+667 LGLVFKAPINALIDL

-754 MERVLSQ
+754 MERALSQ

>member
-1 MAVDG
+1 MAADG

-26 QKKVEQASEKTGD
+26 QKKVEQ
-39 KVEQAA
+39 
-45 KETAEKVKKE
+45 
-55 QESVTKHHEEEQTK
+55 
-69 QTKKGTQTAKTFKE
+69 
-83 LAHNVGKEVDDTIEK
+83 
-98 AGDGAGKAIDAI
+98 
-110 RHPIRTVST
+110 ST
-119 FAKEK
+119 
-124 TGNIRDSFKN
+124 
-134 SFTHAKESA
+134 
-143 ISGMEKTA
+143 EKTA
-151 SAILHPV
+151 KKTEQTEEKTSETVKREKEKVTEHHKQQNDERQKDDQSTGKERENTEKETSEKIKSIASG
-158 ETAKSAAGAIKGFY
+158 TAK
-172 GKAFSEVGEIAAS
+172 V
-185 AGKASAAAIGAGM
+185 IGAGM
-198 LAAGAA
+198 LAAATGA
-204 SVTAAGMAIKGSVDM
+204 VTASGMAIKGATDM

-226 IASTGKSRE
+226 VASTGKSTE

-286 ALRDTFEYEIP
+286 ALRDTFDYDIP

-314 EQAMSL
+314 EEAMSL

-357 SIFQKGAESGAWNL
+357 SIFQKGAESGAFNL
-371 DKIGDA
+371 DKVGDA
-377 VKEFSIRAIDGSDT
+377 VKEFSIRAIDGSET
-391 TKEGFKA
+391 TKAGFEA
-398 LGLNADKTAKKFA
+398 LGLNADETAKKFA
-411 EGGESARE
+411 AGGDTARE
-419 AFQEVVKGLSEMKD
+419 AFKEVVKGLSEMED
-433 PLAQNTAGV
+433 PLEQNTAGV

-491 VKRSVEL
+491 LKRSLEL
-498 LLLPLGEQLIPI
+498 LLIPLGEQMIPI

-517 ALPMIEELLPPLMDS
+517 ILPVIQEMLPPLMDS
-532 VAQMITQ
+532 AAAMITQ
-539 LTPVIEKI
+539 LAPLIDTL
-547 LPGLLDCI
+547 LPGIMECVNGLI
-555 NSILPLILD
+555 PPLMNI
-564 ITNAILPLLVEILQ
+564 ISAILPLLVEILQ
-578 EILPELARLIEALS
+578 EILPEIAQMIEAIA
-592 PLIQLILQILIP
+592 PLINLLLQMLIP
-604 TLRLMLSAFQET
+604 VLQLTLSVFKEV
-616 FSHIISDALKFTQN
+616 FSGIVDYVTKYTQN
-630 ATEIL
+630 LTTIFSNLIA
-635 NRLLSFVKNVFT
+635 FVKNVFT
-647 GNWRAAWSDI
+647 GNWRAAWANI
-657 KAIFAAVADS
+657 KNIFVAVADS
-667 LGIIFKAPINALIDL
+667 LGLVFKAPINALIDL

-754 MERVLSQ
+754 MERALSQ

-769 QVTRIEVPVQ
+769 QVTRIEVPVE

>member
-1 MAVDG
+1 MAADG

-26 QKKVEQASEKTGD
+26 QKKVEQ
-39 KVEQAA
+39 
-45 KETAEKVKKE
+45 
-55 QESVTKHHEEEQTK
+55 
-69 QTKKGTQTAKTFKE
+69 
-83 LAHNVGKEVDDTIEK
+83 
-98 AGDGAGKAIDAI
+98 
-110 RHPIRTVST
+110 ST
-119 FAKEK
+119 
-124 TGNIRDSFKN
+124 
-134 SFTHAKESA
+134 
-143 ISGMEKTA
+143 EKTA
-151 SAILHPV
+151 KKTEQTEEKTSETVKREKEKVTEHHKQQNDERQKDDQSTGKERENTEKETSEKIKSIASG
-158 ETAKSAAGAIKGFY
+158 TAK
-172 GKAFSEVGEIAAS
+172 V
-185 AGKASAAAIGAGM
+185 IGAGM
-198 LAAGAA
+198 LAAATGA
-204 SVTAAGMAIKGSVDM
+204 VTASGMAIKGATDM

-226 IASTGKSRE
+226 VASTGKSTE

-286 ALRDTFEYEIP
+286 ALRDTFDYDIP

-314 EQAMSL
+314 EEAMSL

-357 SIFQKGAESGAWNL
+357 SIFQKGAESGAFNL
-371 DKIGDA
+371 DKVGDA
-377 VKEFSIRAIDGSDT
+377 VKEFSIRAIDGSET
-391 TKEGFKA
+391 TKAGFEA
-398 LGLNADKTAKKFA
+398 LGLNADETAKKFA
-411 EGGESARE
+411 AGGDTAKE
-419 AFQEVVKGLSEMKD
+419 AFKEVVKGLSEMED
-433 PLAQNTAGV
+433 PLEQNTAGV

-491 VKRSVEL
+491 LKRSLDL
-498 LLLPLGEQLIPI
+498 LLIPLGEEMIPI
-510 LTELIES
+510 LNELIES
-517 ALPMIEELLPPLMDS
+517 ILPVIQEMLPTMMDS
-532 VAQMITQ
+532 AAAMITQ
-539 LTPVIEKI
+539 LAPLIDTL
-547 LPGLLDCI
+547 LPGIMECVNGLI
-555 NSILPLILD
+555 PPLMNI
-564 ITNAILPLLVEILQ
+564 ISAILPLLVEILQ
-578 EILPELARLIEALS
+578 EILPEIAQMIEAIA
-592 PLIQLILQILIP
+592 PLINLLLQMLIP
-604 TLRLMLSAFQET
+604 VLQLTLSVFKEV
-616 FSHIISDALKFTQN
+616 FSGIVDYVTKYTQN
-630 ATEIL
+630 LTTIFSNLIA
-635 NRLLSFVKNVFT
+635 FVKNVFT
-647 GNWRAAWSDI
+647 GNWRAAWANI
-657 KAIFAAVADS
+657 KNIFVAVADS
-667 LGIIFKAPINALIDL
+667 LGLVFKAPINALIDL

-754 MERVLSQ
+754 MERALSQ

-769 QVTRIEVPVQ
+769 QVTRIEVPVE

>member
-1 MAVDG
+1 MAADG

-26 QKKVEQASEKTGD
+26 QKKVEQSTEKTA
-39 KVEQAA
+39 KKTEQTEE
-45 KETAEKVKKE
+45 KTSETVKKE
-55 QESVTKHHEEEQTK
+55 KEKVTEHHK
-69 QTKKGTQTAKTFKE
+69 QQNDERQKDDQSTGKERENTEKETSEKIKSIASGTAK
-83 LAHNVGKEVDDTIEK
+83 V
-98 AGDGAGKAIDAI
+98 
-110 RHPIRTVST
+110 
-119 FAKEK
+119 
-124 TGNIRDSFKN
+124 
-134 SFTHAKESA
+134 
-143 ISGMEKTA
+143 
-151 SAILHPV
+151 
-158 ETAKSAAGAIKGFY
+158 
-172 GKAFSEVGEIAAS
+172 
-185 AGKASAAAIGAGM
+185 IGAGM
-198 LAAGAA
+198 LAAATGA
-204 SVTAAGMAIKGSVDM
+204 VTASGMAIKGATDM

-226 IASTGKSRE
+226 VASTGKSTE

-286 ALRDTFEYEIP
+286 ALRDTFDYDIP

-314 EQAMSL
+314 EEAMSL

-357 SIFQKGAESGAWNL
+357 SIFQKGAESGAFNL
-371 DKIGDA
+371 DKVGDA
-377 VKEFSIRAIDGSDT
+377 VKEFSIRAIDGSET
-391 TKEGFKA
+391 TKAGFEA
-398 LGLNADKTAKKFA
+398 LGLNADETAKKFA
-411 EGGESARE
+411 AGGDTAKE
-419 AFQEVVKGLSEMKD
+419 AFKEVVKGLSEMED
-433 PLAQNTAGV
+433 PLEQNTAGV

-491 VKRSVEL
+491 LKRSLEL
-498 LLLPLGEQLIPI
+498 LLIPLGEQMIPI

-517 ALPMIEELLPPLMDS
+517 ILPVIQEMLPPLMDS
-532 VAQMITQ
+532 AAAMITQ
-539 LTPVIEKI
+539 LAPLIDTL
-547 LPGLLDCI
+547 LPGIMECVNGLI
-555 NSILPLILD
+555 PPL
-564 ITNAILPLLVEILQ
+564 TNIISAILPLLVEILQ
-578 EILPELARLIEALS
+578 EILPEIAQMIEAIA
-592 PLIQLILQILIP
+592 PLINLLLQMLIP
-604 TLRLMLSAFQET
+604 VLQLTLSVFKEV
-616 FSHIISDALKFTQN
+616 FSGIVDYVTKYTQN
-630 ATEIL
+630 LTTIFSNLIA
-635 NRLLSFVKNVFT
+635 FVKNVFT
-647 GNWRAAWSDI
+647 GNWRAAWANI
-657 KAIFAAVADS
+657 KNIFVAVADS
-667 LGIIFKAPINALIDL
+667 LGLVFKAPINALIDL

-754 MERVLSQ
+754 MERALSQ

-769 QVTRIEVPVQ
+769 QVTRIEVPVE

>member
-1 MAVDG
+1 MAADG

-26 QKKVEQASEKTGD
+26 QKKVEQ
-39 KVEQAA
+39 
-45 KETAEKVKKE
+45 
-55 QESVTKHHEEEQTK
+55 
-69 QTKKGTQTAKTFKE
+69 
-83 LAHNVGKEVDDTIEK
+83 
-98 AGDGAGKAIDAI
+98 
-110 RHPIRTVST
+110 ST
-119 FAKEK
+119 
-124 TGNIRDSFKN
+124 
-134 SFTHAKESA
+134 
-143 ISGMEKTA
+143 EKTA
-151 SAILHPV
+151 KKTEQTEEKTSETVKREKEKVTEHHKQQNDERQKDDQSTGKERENTEKETSEKIKSIASG
-158 ETAKSAAGAIKGFY
+158 TAK
-172 GKAFSEVGEIAAS
+172 V
-185 AGKASAAAIGAGM
+185 IGAGM
-198 LAAGAA
+198 LAAATGA
-204 SVTAAGMAIKGSVDM
+204 VTASGMAIKGATDM

-226 IASTGKSRE
+226 VASTGKSTE

-286 ALRDTFEYEIP
+286 ALRDTFDYDIP

-314 EQAMSL
+314 EEAMSL

-357 SIFQKGAESGAWNL
+357 SIFQKGAESGAFNL
-371 DKIGDA
+371 DKVGDA
-377 VKEFSIRAIDGSDT
+377 VKEFSIRAIDGSET
-391 TKEGFKA
+391 TKAGFEA
-398 LGLNADKTAKKFA
+398 LGLNADETAKKFA
-411 EGGESARE
+411 AGGDTARE
-419 AFQEVVKGLSEMKD
+419 AFKEVVKGLSEMED
-433 PLAQNTAGV
+433 PLEQNTAGV

-491 VKRSVEL
+491 LKRSLDL
-498 LLLPLGEQLIPI
+498 LLIPLGEEMIPI
-510 LTELIES
+510 LNELIES
-517 ALPMIEELLPPLMDS
+517 ILPVIQEMLPPLMDS
-532 VAQMITQ
+532 AAAMITQ
-539 LTPVIEKI
+539 LAPLIDTL
-547 LPGLLDCI
+547 LPGIMECVNGLI
-555 NSILPLILD
+555 PPLMNI
-564 ITNAILPLLVEILQ
+564 ISAILPLLVEILQ
-578 EILPELARLIEALS
+578 EILPEIAQMIEAIA
-592 PLIQLILQILIP
+592 PLINLLLQMLIP
-604 TLRLMLSAFQET
+604 VLQLTLSVFKEV
-616 FSHIISDALKFTQN
+616 FSGIVDYVTKYTQN
-630 ATEIL
+630 LTTIFSNLIA
-635 NRLLSFVKNVFT
+635 FVKNVFT
-647 GNWRAAWSDI
+647 GNWRAAWANI
-657 KAIFAAVADS
+657 KNIFVAVADS
-667 LGIIFKAPINALIDL
+667 LGLVFKAPINALIDL

-754 MERVLSQ
+754 MERALSQ

>member
-1 MAVDG
+1 MAADG

-26 QKKVEQASEKTGD
+26 QKKVEQ
-39 KVEQAA
+39 
-45 KETAEKVKKE
+45 
-55 QESVTKHHEEEQTK
+55 
-69 QTKKGTQTAKTFKE
+69 
-83 LAHNVGKEVDDTIEK
+83 
-98 AGDGAGKAIDAI
+98 
-110 RHPIRTVST
+110 ST
-119 FAKEK
+119 
-124 TGNIRDSFKN
+124 
-134 SFTHAKESA
+134 
-143 ISGMEKTA
+143 EKTA
-151 SAILHPV
+151 KKTEQTEEKTSETVKREKEKVTEHHKQQNDERQKDDQSTGKERENTEKETSEKIKSIASG
-158 ETAKSAAGAIKGFY
+158 TAK
-172 GKAFSEVGEIAAS
+172 V
-185 AGKASAAAIGAGM
+185 IGAGM
-198 LAAGAA
+198 LAAATGA
-204 SVTAAGMAIKGSVDM
+204 VTASGMAIKGATDM

-226 IASTGKSRE
+226 VASTGKSTE

-286 ALRDTFEYEIP
+286 ALRDTFDYDIP

-314 EQAMSL
+314 EEAMSL

-357 SIFQKGAESGAWNL
+357 SIFQKGAESGAFNL
-371 DKIGDA
+371 DKVGDA
-377 VKEFSIRAIDGSDT
+377 VKEFSIRAIDGSET
-391 TKEGFKA
+391 TKAGFEA
-398 LGLNADKTAKKFA
+398 LGLNADETAKKFA
-411 EGGESARE
+411 AGGDTAKE
-419 AFQEVVKGLSEMKD
+419 AFKEVVKGLSEMED
-433 PLAQNTAGV
+433 PLEQNTAGV

-491 VKRSVEL
+491 LKRSLEL
-498 LLLPLGEQLIPI
+498 LLIPLGEQMIPI

-517 ALPMIEELLPPLMDS
+517 ILPVIQEMLPPLMDS
-532 VAQMITQ
+532 AAAMITQ
-539 LTPVIEKI
+539 LAPLIDTL
-547 LPGLLDCI
+547 LPGIMECVNGLI
-555 NSILPLILD
+555 PPLMNI
-564 ITNAILPLLVEILQ
+564 ISAILPLLVEILQ
-578 EILPELARLIEALS
+578 EILPEIAQMIEAIA
-592 PLIQLILQILIP
+592 PLINLLLQMLIP
-604 TLRLMLSAFQET
+604 VLQLTLSVFKEV
-616 FSHIISDALKFTQN
+616 FSGIVDYVTKYTQN
-630 ATEIL
+630 LTTIFSNLIA
-635 NRLLSFVKNVFT
+635 FVKNVFT
-647 GNWRAAWSDI
+647 GNWRAAWANI
-657 KAIFAAVADS
+657 KNIFVAVADS
-667 LGIIFKAPINALIDL
+667 LGLVFKAPINALIDL

-754 MERVLSQ
+754 MERALSQ

>member
-1 MAVDG
+1 MAADG

-26 QKKVEQASEKTGD
+26 QKKVEQ
-39 KVEQAA
+39 
-45 KETAEKVKKE
+45 
-55 QESVTKHHEEEQTK
+55 
-69 QTKKGTQTAKTFKE
+69 
-83 LAHNVGKEVDDTIEK
+83 
-98 AGDGAGKAIDAI
+98 
-110 RHPIRTVST
+110 
-119 FAKEK
+119 
-124 TGNIRDSFKN
+124 
-134 SFTHAKESA
+134 SA
-143 ISGMEKTA
+143 EKTA
-151 SAILHPV
+151 KKTEQTEEKTSETVKREKEKVTEHHKQQNDERQKDDQSTGKERENTEKEISEKIKSIASG
-158 ETAKSAAGAIKGFY
+158 TAK
-172 GKAFSEVGEIAAS
+172 V
-185 AGKASAAAIGAGM
+185 IGAGM
-198 LAAGAA
+198 LAAATGAVAA
-204 SVTAAGMAIKGSVDM
+204 SGMAIKGATDM

-226 IASTGKSRE
+226 VASTGKSTE

-286 ALRDTFEYEIP
+286 ALRDTFDYDIP

-314 EQAMSL
+314 EEAMSL

-357 SIFQKGAESGAWNL
+357 SIFQKGAESGAFNL
-371 DKIGDA
+371 DKVGDA
-377 VKEFSIRAIDGSDT
+377 VKEFSIRAIDGSET
-391 TKEGFKA
+391 TKAGFEA
-398 LGLNADKTAKKFA
+398 LGLNADETAKKFA
-411 EGGESARE
+411 AGGDTAKE
-419 AFQEVVKGLSEMKD
+419 AFKEVVKGLSEMED
-433 PLAQNTAGV
+433 PLEQNTAGV

-491 VKRSVEL
+491 LKRSLDL
-498 LLLPLGEQLIPI
+498 LLIPLGEEMIPI
-510 LTELIES
+510 LNELIES
-517 ALPMIEELLPPLMDS
+517 ILPVIQEMLPTMMDS
-532 VAQMITQ
+532 AAAMITQ
-539 LTPVIEKI
+539 LAPLIDTL
-547 LPGLLDCI
+547 LPGIMECVNGLI
-555 NSILPLILD
+555 PPLMNI
-564 ITNAILPLLVEILQ
+564 ISAILPLLVEILQ
-578 EILPELARLIEALS
+578 EILPEIAQMIEAIA
-592 PLIQLILQILIP
+592 PLINLLLQMLIP
-604 TLRLMLSAFQET
+604 VLQLTLSVFKEV
-616 FSHIISDALKFTQN
+616 FSGIVDYVTKYTQN
-630 ATEIL
+630 LTTIFSNLIA
-635 NRLLSFVKNVFT
+635 FVKNVFT
-647 GNWRAAWSDI
+647 GNWRAAWANI
-657 KAIFAAVADS
+657 KNIFVAVADS
-667 LGIIFKAPINALIDL
+667 LGLVFKAPINALIDL

-754 MERVLSQ
+754 MERALSQ

-769 QVTRIEVPVQ
+769 QVTRIEVPVE

>member
-1 MAVDG
+1 MAADG

-26 QKKVEQASEKTGD
+26 QKKVEQ
-39 KVEQAA
+39 
-45 KETAEKVKKE
+45 
-55 QESVTKHHEEEQTK
+55 
-69 QTKKGTQTAKTFKE
+69 
-83 LAHNVGKEVDDTIEK
+83 
-98 AGDGAGKAIDAI
+98 
-110 RHPIRTVST
+110 ST
-119 FAKEK
+119 
-124 TGNIRDSFKN
+124 
-134 SFTHAKESA
+134 
-143 ISGMEKTA
+143 EKTA
-151 SAILHPV
+151 KKTEQTEEKTSETVKREKEKVTEHHKQQNDERQKDDQSTGKERENTEKETSEKIKSIASG
-158 ETAKSAAGAIKGFY
+158 TAK
-172 GKAFSEVGEIAAS
+172 V
-185 AGKASAAAIGAGM
+185 IGAGM
-198 LAAGAA
+198 LAAATGA
-204 SVTAAGMAIKGSVDM
+204 VTASGMAIKGATDM

-226 IASTGKSRE
+226 VASTGKSTE

-286 ALRDTFEYEIP
+286 ALRDTFDYDIP

-314 EQAMSL
+314 EEAMSL

-357 SIFQKGAESGAWNL
+357 SIFQKGAESGAFNL
-371 DKIGDA
+371 DKVGDA
-377 VKEFSIRAIDGSDT
+377 VKEFSIRAIDGSET
-391 TKEGFKA
+391 TKAGFEA
-398 LGLNADKTAKKFA
+398 LGLNADETAKKFA
-411 EGGESARE
+411 AGGDTARE
-419 AFQEVVKGLSEMKD
+419 AFKEVVKGLSEMED
-433 PLAQNTAGV
+433 PLEQNTAGV

-491 VKRSVEL
+491 LKRSLEL
-498 LLLPLGEQLIPI
+498 LLIPLGEQMIPI

-517 ALPMIEELLPPLMDS
+517 ILPVIQEMLPPLMDS
-532 VAQMITQ
+532 AAAMIAQLAPLIDT
-539 LTPVIEKI
+539 L
-547 LPGLLDCI
+547 LPGIMECVNGLI
-555 NSILPLILD
+555 PPLMNI
-564 ITNAILPLLVEILQ
+564 ISAILPLLVEILQ
-578 EILPELARLIEALS
+578 EILPEIAQMIEAIA
-592 PLIQLILQILIP
+592 PLINLLLQMLIP
-604 TLRLMLSAFQET
+604 VLQLTLSVFKEV
-616 FSHIISDALKFTQN
+616 FSGIVDYVTKYTQN
-630 ATEIL
+630 LTTIFSNLIA
-635 NRLLSFVKNVFT
+635 FVKNVFT
-647 GNWRAAWSDI
+647 GNWRAAWANI
-657 KAIFAAVADS
+657 KNIFVAVADS
-667 LGIIFKAPINALIDL
+667 LGLVFKAPINALIDL

-754 MERVLSQ
+754 MERALSQ

-769 QVTRIEVPVQ
+769 QVTRIEVPVE

>member
-1 MAVDG
+1 MAADG

-26 QKKVEQASEKTGD
+26 QKKVEQ
-39 KVEQAA
+39 
-45 KETAEKVKKE
+45 
-55 QESVTKHHEEEQTK
+55 
-69 QTKKGTQTAKTFKE
+69 
-83 LAHNVGKEVDDTIEK
+83 
-98 AGDGAGKAIDAI
+98 
-110 RHPIRTVST
+110 ST
-119 FAKEK
+119 
-124 TGNIRDSFKN
+124 
-134 SFTHAKESA
+134 
-143 ISGMEKTA
+143 EKTA
-151 SAILHPV
+151 KKTEQTEEKTSETVKREKEKVTEHHKQQNDERQKDDQSTGKERENTEKETSEKIKSIASG
-158 ETAKSAAGAIKGFY
+158 TAK
-172 GKAFSEVGEIAAS
+172 V
-185 AGKASAAAIGAGM
+185 IGAGM
-198 LAAGAA
+198 LAAATGA
-204 SVTAAGMAIKGSVDM
+204 VTASGMAIKGATDM

-226 IASTGKSRE
+226 VASTGKSTE

-286 ALRDTFEYEIP
+286 ALRDTFDYDIP

-314 EQAMSL
+314 EEAMSL

-357 SIFQKGAESGAWNL
+357 SIFQKGAESGAFNL
-371 DKIGDA
+371 DKVGDA
-377 VKEFSIRAIDGSDT
+377 VKEFSIRAIDGSET
-391 TKEGFKA
+391 TKAGFEA
-398 LGLNADKTAKKFA
+398 LGLNADETAKKFA
-411 EGGESARE
+411 AGGDTARE
-419 AFQEVVKGLSEMKD
+419 ALKEVVKGLSEMED
-433 PLAQNTAGV
+433 PLEQNTAGV

-491 VKRSVEL
+491 LKRSLEL
-498 LLLPLGEQLIPI
+498 LLIPLGEQMIPI

-517 ALPMIEELLPPLMDS
+517 ILPVIQEMLPPLMDS
-532 VAQMITQ
+532 AAAMIAQLAPLIDT
-539 LTPVIEKI
+539 L
-547 LPGLLDCI
+547 LPGIMECVNGLI
-555 NSILPLILD
+555 PPLMNI
-564 ITNAILPLLVEILQ
+564 ISAILPLLVEILQ
-578 EILPELARLIEALS
+578 EILPEIAQMIEAIA
-592 PLIQLILQILIP
+592 PLINLLLQMLIP
-604 TLRLMLSAFQET
+604 VLQLTLSVFKEV
-616 FSHIISDALKFTQN
+616 FSGIVDYVTKYTQN
-630 ATEIL
+630 LTTIFSNLIA
-635 NRLLSFVKNVFT
+635 FVKNVFT
-647 GNWRAAWSDI
+647 GNWRAAWANI
-657 KAIFAAVADS
+657 KNIFVAVADS
-667 LGIIFKAPINALIDL
+667 LGLVFKAPINALIDL

-754 MERVLSQ
+754 MERALSQ

-769 QVTRIEVPVQ
+769 QVTRIEVPVE